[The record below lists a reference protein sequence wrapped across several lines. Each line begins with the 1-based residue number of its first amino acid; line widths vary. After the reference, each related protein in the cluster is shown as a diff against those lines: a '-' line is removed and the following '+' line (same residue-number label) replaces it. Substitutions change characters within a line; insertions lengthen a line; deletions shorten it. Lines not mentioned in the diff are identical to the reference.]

1 MSTVDIDKLRYTI
14 TYEVDKEL
22 LCDQTTI
29 DSDFNG
35 SWQEW
40 LDWFAEN
47 EMAEVMVGM
56 DTEPLSIKVG
66 DPTTTLKAE
75 LLAKMPKPT
84 IGAPVDKYETGG
96 ECGAYADGYNKAITE
111 ITKILEEL

>member
-22 LCDQTTI
+22 LCDQGTI

-40 LDWFAEN
+40 LDWFSEN
-47 EMAEVMVGM
+47 EMAEVMFGM
-56 DTEPLSIKVG
+56 DTEPLSIRVG

-75 LLAKMPKPT
+75 LLAKMPKEKHT
-84 IGAPVDKYETGG
+84 EAYYKEQLDKTTVVKRHGFND
-96 ECGAYADGYNKAITE
+96 CLRE
-111 ITKILEEL
+111 ITKIVNEL